1 MGLDYPGGCFGQARA
16 KKSEFAGIEMQA
28 MTALKKYAAG
38 ELDKDRFGEEMMRIS
53 AEFYELLK
61 DGHGN
66 FVFDEHTPA
75 WLNLFLGNKFTR
87 WNKARL
93 IFNAARQKPEFLSEP
108 GWKEIE
114 DMVASEDRLF
124 MNAVEYCIREWDNAK
139 KR

>member
-1 MGLDYPGGCFGQARA
+1 
-16 KKSEFAGIEMQA
+16 MQA
-28 MTALKKYAAG
+28 MAALKKYAAG

-139 KR
+139 KH